1 VHFSLARHFVWSMEF
16 DQDAE
21 SCLLDC
27 SWSHGKWIPWEQW
40 RPTNAISQ
48 HVRAFQKRTTGLVVH
63 PKWGLPGPKWVI
75 SACAAIVNRRSGF
88 CSSLPTTPS
97 GSLFPAPATVLHP
110 PSIHDRFCGRSGDC
124 GEARTLALPFF
135 VRTPHAKWLK
145 GWQKAK
151 HSRRRLHA
159 TIPNETGQ
167 TAISTCTKA
176 KELDEHEGFFGFHA
190 SRTCGRS
197 KSSPRCPPSNRPQTE
212 DPLRCAPEADVAPG
226 EGPIRCRSIHVLHT

>member
-1 VHFSLARHFVWSMEF
+1 MGAVETNQRHQPACEGFPEADNGARCPSQVGSPWTQVGHLSLRCHCQSALRVLFLAANNSFRVSVSR
-16 DQDAE
+16 
-21 SCLLDC
+21 SC
-27 SWSHGKWIPWEQW
+27 HG
-40 RPTNAISQ
+40 A
-48 HVRAFQKRTTGLVVH
+48 
-63 PKWGLPGPKWVI
+63 
-75 SACAAIVNRRSGF
+75 
-88 CSSLPTTPS
+88 SS
-97 GSLFPAPATVLHP
+97 

-212 DPLRCAPEADVAPG
+212 DPPRCAPEADVAPG